1 MFLTFDYEFKSFSSD
16 CCFFFEVAK
25 SYVRNIKAYGR
36 FGVKVKELKSETN
49 NAIANCLLNSIL
61 RIVF

>member
-1 MFLTFDYEFKSFSSD
+1 LTHIPHNSRLERLKNN
-16 CCFFFEVAK
+16 VQ
-25 SYVRNIKAYGR
+25 SYNNIKAYGR